1 MKVYFTAS
9 VRGVG
14 EYGENYRKI
23 FDALV
28 AMGGE
33 QVDDFLVS
41 DEARRKKFRS
51 YEEQVELW
59 RWVNDCIRQADLVV
73 LELSVPSLSMGF
85 IIREALER
93 NKPVL
98 GMYLP
103 DHEPSIVMGVTNQ
116 RLKLLEYSMADVE
129 EKLVEVVREMVDLTE
144 HRMTVIMPS
153 DIMKRLNEVAE
164 KGTNKSDY
172 IRELIRKDM
181 GSGRS

>member
-14 EYGENYRKI
+14 EYGDNYRKI
-23 FDALV
+23 YDGLV

-33 QVDDFLVS
+33 QVDDFVVS
-41 DEARRKKFRS
+41 EEARKKKFRS
-51 YEEQVELW
+51 YEEQVELF
-59 RWVNDCIRQADLVV
+59 RWVNSCIREADLVV
-73 LELSVPSLSMGF
+73 LELTVPSLSMGF

-93 NKPVL
+93 NKPVV

-103 DHEPSIVMGVTNQ
+103 EHEPSIVMGVTNQ
-116 RLKLLEYSMADVE
+116 RLRLLEYTMENVVE
-129 EKLVEVVREMVDLTE
+129 RLEEVVREMVDLTE

-153 DIMKRLNEVAE
+153 DIMKRLNMVAE
-164 KGTNKSDY
+164 KGVSKSDY

-181 GSGRS
+181 KIN